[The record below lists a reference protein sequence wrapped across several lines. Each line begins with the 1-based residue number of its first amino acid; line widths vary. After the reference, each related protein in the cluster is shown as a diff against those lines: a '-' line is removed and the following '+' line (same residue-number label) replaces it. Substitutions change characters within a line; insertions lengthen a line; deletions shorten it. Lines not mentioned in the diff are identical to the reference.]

1 MISKGK
7 LKKELKYTLL
17 KFFKQKNKFFSM
29 NNTKGWD
36 SLNHLR
42 LMMLLQKKFAID
54 LNNKEI
60 AKLTDEKK
68 IYFVISKKIK

>member
-42 LMMLLQKKFAID
+42 LMMLLQKKFAVD